1 MTDAQPSHPTIRTI
15 TFDCTGDP
23 YDVGLFWSR
32 LLGRPLHEDDK
43 PGDPEAV
50 IEDPSGGPTLL
61 FVQVPE
67 GKTVKNRV
75 HLDLTPHG
83 RTRDEEVERAL
94 SLGAR
99 RVEDHIRPDGGGF
112 VVLADPEGNEFC
124 MERGP
129 LEMGRP

>member
-1 MTDAQPSHPTIRTI
+1 MAEAQLSHPTIRTI

-23 YDVGLFWSR
+23 YDVGLFWSE
-32 LLGRPLHEDDK
+32 LLGRPLADDDK

-50 IEDPSGGPTLL
+50 IVDPSGGPTLL
-61 FVQVPE
+61 FVRVPE

-94 SLGAR
+94 SLGAG
-99 RVEDHIRPDGGGF
+99 RVADHIRPDGGGW
-112 VVLADPEGNEFC
+112 VLLADPEGNEFC
-124 MERGP
+124 VLGERHP
-129 LEMGRP
+129 S